1 MISYLARYM
10 MVNSFAKCLAFCICI
25 ASTINYEDCFG
36 MPKSKSDS
44 DILSHDKSIQI
55 SHERRLSDPVTVQE
69 KAHAIK
75 ITSMEQFRKLTST
88 QAKELRSVTFNGVEI
103 SEEFV
108 YKFWELFPR
117 GIDKLV
123 FDGCVTTE
131 DWKFSSLMD
140 GEYEVK
146 KFSVVNSNITLEDV
160 DSILCLVYIYAI
172 ESFDF
177 SGNNLNI
184 TDFNKCFNNRLGS
197 FVRTVTYSL

>member
-1 MISYLARYM
+1 MQQYTKSSYFQECNSAIANGGYAYLFGDGLDKHVDSEDFTDLITTQICYDVGYARKKEKPEQKDHPALIH
-10 MVNSFAKCLAFCICI
+10 V
-25 ASTINYEDCFG
+25 
-36 MPKSKSDS
+36 
-44 DILSHDKSIQI
+44 IQ
-55 SHERRLSDPVTVQE
+55 SNT
-69 KAHAIK
+69 K
-75 ITSMEQFRKLTST
+75 
-88 QAKELRSVTFNGVEI
+88 EI
-103 SEEFV
+103 SEKFV

-146 KFSVVNSNITLEDV
+146 KFSVVNSNITLEDI